1 MVLENS
7 GRVLCYTCSKSE
19 VAVRVLCYYERA
31 ETKAEILDQ
40 VFDSELL
47 WSKRCR
53 AERNHSTV
61 MKHLYPLA
69 LFPETFSA
77 LAKVYADGVKKKLDK
92 FLNLGKLSSSAENT
106 DGR

>member
-1 MVLENS
+1 M
-7 GRVLCYTCSKSE
+7 
-19 VAVRVLCYYERA
+19 AVRILCRHEPPFVYE
-31 ETKAEILDQ
+31 EIIMP
-40 VFDSELL
+40 VFDKDIM
-47 WSKRCR
+47 WQKQCVAQRW
-53 AERNHSTV
+53 HSNV